1 MMPPDHAA
9 TAAISAVG
17 DYECNVIDPERR
29 GYYSD
34 AFGSIQV
41 CPDRGAY
48 RVTDASGAYVSVI
61 GMMVS

>member
-1 MMPPDHAA
+1 MMPADHVS

-17 DYECNVIDPERR
+17 DYECNVIDPARR

-34 AFGSIQV
+34 AFGFVQV
-41 CPDRGAY
+41 RPHRGAY
-48 RVTDASGAYVSVI
+48 RVTGASGAYVSAI